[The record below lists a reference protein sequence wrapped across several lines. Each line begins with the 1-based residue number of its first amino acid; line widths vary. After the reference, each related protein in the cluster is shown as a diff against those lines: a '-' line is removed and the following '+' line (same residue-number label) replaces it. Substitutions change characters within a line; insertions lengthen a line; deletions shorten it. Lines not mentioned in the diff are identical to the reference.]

1 MSGTQENLEGFEWDA
16 TSAQMDFFGETAD
29 NPLVKAEEE
38 EHEISFEEDKEKK
51 IKKVA
56 KEEEE
61 KEHSFSFEENE
72 EEEEG
77 EEEEEEAEKT
87 AKVGKVEKTN
97 SNKSVVSSAKSVM
110 TFLQEKGLVTLPEG
124 TDFEKLSDTEAE
136 DQLEDSWES
145 SKEDYL
151 KETLKKLPATVRN
164 LIKIASD
171 EGDVEGY
178 LAKLAK
184 ESKTSLSADLDMD
197 DEANQESAL
206 RKILAEEGVDA
217 NDIDDQIEFLKDKD
231 RLEATSKRRFNK
243 WLEKKEEA
251 DTNAVNAAKT
261 AKTEAKAKIRENR
274 DKIADLLSKSE
285 SISSLPIS
293 KEDIKD
299 LPDYITAPAYDNTSN
314 GTTISEFQKDLFE
327 ALKDQ
332 EKLVTLAKL
341 LKSGFDFSSIEDK
354 GASDATKKIKDK
366 LHNQDTGGAT
376 QKRTKRIPTRLVDM
390 IDD

>member
-87 AKVGKVEKTN
+87 AKVNKVEKTN
-97 SNKSVVSSAKSVM
+97 FNKSVVSSAKSVM

-171 EGDVEGY
+171 EGDVEG
-178 LAKLAK
+178 
-184 ESKTSLSADLDMD
+184 
-197 DEANQESAL
+197 
-206 RKILAEEGVDA
+206 
-217 NDIDDQIEFLKDKD
+217 
-231 RLEATSKRRFNK
+231 
-243 WLEKKEEA
+243 
-251 DTNAVNAAKT
+251 
-261 AKTEAKAKIRENR
+261 
-274 DKIADLLSKSE
+274 
-285 SISSLPIS
+285 
-293 KEDIKD
+293 
-299 LPDYITAPAYDNTSN
+299 
-314 GTTISEFQKDLFE
+314 
-327 ALKDQ
+327 
-332 EKLVTLAKL
+332 
-341 LKSGFDFSSIEDK
+341 
-354 GASDATKKIKDK
+354 
-366 LHNQDTGGAT
+366 
-376 QKRTKRIPTRLVDM
+376 
-390 IDD
+390 